1 MSENYSIIKPVGF
14 TIASCGYCGKEDSA
28 HVYGALAFKLTCQDY
43 QDLLERGWRR
53 FGLYLYK
60 PNLRDSCCRQYT
72 IRLNTSQF
80 VPSKHQRKTVS
91 RVNRYMKKQ
100 YVPLKISRES
110 IAREDAGAHE
120 EHSPSPE
127 PAHSTTSGTR
137 RKSISPPLGKGD
149 THHADFVQSMHT
161 ADLDKMEPGSSW
173 RQFKV
178 VLEPAT
184 FTTEKYDLYCEYQRG
199 IHQVPSS
206 MLSRESFD
214 GSVTRSPLSNEV
226 LTLDDQQ
233 CSGFI
238 GYGTYHQ
245 CYYVDNKLVAVA
257 VLDIL
262 PRYVSSNYFF
272 YDPSLSSLSLGKYST
287 LREIALVQEIK
298 AIPGCE
304 AMEYYTMGHYVPS
317 APKTHYKAA
326 YHPSLLLDPE
336 TNGWKP
342 FEECINILDANR
354 YIPFRDCELYHP
366 RVKGLLITIEAE
378 RKARIKSKD
387 SHPSASTNASTAA
400 CPMDLDL
407 DSEDIEALGVREHSN
422 DGMDN
427 SISSD
432 EDGHKRK
439 RSADSST
446 EAMRS
451 GKRPSLTPPPP
462 STLPPPG
469 MMDPEDVTDREL
481 SQLVVFQ
488 GDRAMMLSD
497 SESFKKDKDASK
509 AMREYYSAV
518 GPALAPRMLVFAQ

>member
-1 MSENYSIIKPVGF
+1 MLP
-14 TIASCGYCGKEDSA
+14 
-28 HVYGALAFKLTCQDY
+28 DY

-110 IAREDAGAHE
+110 IAREDTAALE

-127 PAHSTTSGTR
+127 PAHSTTSTR

-149 THHADFVQSMHT
+149 THPADFVQNIHA
-161 ADLDKMEPGSSW
+161 ADLDKMDPGSSW

-178 VLEPAT
+178 VLEPAA

-214 GSVTRSPLSNEV
+214 GSVTRSPLSTEA
-226 LTLDDQQ
+226 LTLDDQK
-233 CSGFI
+233 CSGFV

-262 PRYVSSNYFF
+262 PRCVSSNYFF

-326 YHPSLLLDPE
+326 CHPSSLLDPE

-342 FEECINILDANR
+342 FEECINILDANQ
-354 YIPFRDCELYHP
+354 YVPFRDCELYNP

-378 RKARIKSKD
+378 RKARIKSKVFYH
-387 SHPSASTNASTAA
+387 SAATNPSTTT
-400 CPMDLDL
+400 CPMELDL
-407 DSEDIEALGVREHSN
+407 DSDDIEALGVRNLLN
-422 DGMDN
+422 DGMGSN
-427 SISSD
+427 TSSD

-451 GKRPSLTPPPP
+451 GKRPSLTPPPLP
-462 STLPPPG
+462 SLPPPG
-469 MMDPEDVTDREL
+469 MMNPDDVTDQEL

-488 GDRAMMLSD
+488 GDQAMMLSD
-497 SESFKKDKDASK
+497 SESFKNDKDASK

-518 GPALAPRMLVFAQ
+518 GTALAPRMLVFAQ

>member
-60 PNLRDSCCRQYT
+60 PNLRD
-72 IRLNTSQF
+72 RLNTSHF

-110 IAREDAGAHE
+110 IAREDTAALE

-137 RKSISPPLGKGD
+137 RKSISPPLGKAD
-149 THHADFVQSMHT
+149 THHADFVQNIHA
-161 ADLDKMEPGSSW
+161 ADLDKMEPGSNW

-184 FTTEKYDLYCEYQRG
+184 FTAEKYDLYCEYQRG
-199 IHQVPSS
+199 IHQVPSA

-214 GSVTRSPLSNEV
+214 GSVTRSPLFTEALALN
-226 LTLDDQQ
+226 DPK
-233 CSGFI
+233 CSGFV

-262 PRYVSSNYFF
+262 PRCVSSNYFF

-342 FEECINILDANR
+342 FDECINILDANR
-354 YIPFRDCELYHP
+354 YIPFRDCELYNP

-387 SHPSASTNASTAA
+387 PHHSDITTTSTTG
-400 CPMDLDL
+400 CTMDVDLNL
-407 DSEDIEALGVREHSN
+407 DSDDVESLGVREHFNEGMSSN
-422 DGMDN
+422 
-427 SISSD
+427 SSGD

-462 STLPPPG
+462 SCLPPPG
-469 MMDPEDVTDREL
+469 MMNPDDVTEQDL

-497 SESFKKDKDASK
+497 SESFKNDKGASK